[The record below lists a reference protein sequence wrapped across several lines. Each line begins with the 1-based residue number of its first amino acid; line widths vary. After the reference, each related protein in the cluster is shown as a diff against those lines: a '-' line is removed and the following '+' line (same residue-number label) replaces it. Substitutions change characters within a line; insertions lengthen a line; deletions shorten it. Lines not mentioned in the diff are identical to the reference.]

1 MSTPAK
7 RKNYSVR
14 FQTELSRSLAQ
25 GHQGLLQ
32 KATKLRNTRSLDSVA
47 TILITILGWTAIFV
61 LIGIAGFLIHS
72 SMRAFDEV
80 GIWSMIAGTDWFPTS
95 SDARFGFLPAQVG
108 SVWVTIVA
116 LSACVPI
123 GVLSA
128 VYLSEFAS
136 TRFREM
142 AKAVIEFMV
151 TIPSV
156 VFGLIGLA
164 ILVPFI
170 RQHLPVDSGLIGLTA
185 GLVVGIVCLP
195 TIVSISEDALRSV
208 PNELRHGS
216 FALGNTRWQTAY
228 KVILPAASSGVF
240 AAIMLGMGRAIG
252 ETMVVLMLAGNA
264 GIIPTSPLEA
274 ARTMTGTIAQETGE
288 VVRGSIHFSVLFAL
302 GLVLFVS
309 TFVINLFADM
319 ILERS
324 RRKWRR

>member
-1 MSTPAK
+1 MKHPAK
-7 RKNYSVR
+7 TKSTVVR
-14 FQTELSRSLAQ
+14 FQTAHLESGCEVSTGLAKRI
-25 GHQGLLQ
+25 GSF
-32 KATKLRNTRSLDSVA
+32 RNTRTLDSGA
-47 TILITILGWTAIFV
+47 TVIITLLGWTAIVV

-80 GIWSMIAGTDWFPTS
+80 GIWSMIAGSDWFPTS
-95 SDARFGFLPAQVG
+95 SDARFGFLPAQIG
-108 SVWVTIVA
+108 SVWVTVVA

-136 TRFREM
+136 SKFRET

-164 ILVPFI
+164 VLVPLI
-170 RQHLPVDSGLIGLTA
+170 REYLPVDSGLIGLTA

-208 PNELRHGS
+208 PSELRHGS

-264 GIIPTSPLEA
+264 GIIPASPLEA

-288 VVRGSIHFSVLFAL
+288 VVRGSTHFSVLFAL

-309 TFVINLFADM
+309 TFVINLIADM
-319 ILERS
+319 VLERS
-324 RRKWRR
+324 RKKWRR